1 MGREAELIE
10 AARGGNYPQVEKIL
24 STKPKRAGP
33 FASLRRAQGGISSRD
48 SRGYTAL
55 HYASLNG
62 HKDVVQLLLSYEAS
76 CNSVDEAGSSPLH
89 LAAWAG
95 NGEVVRILLETG
107 PSIPNVNLTNGDKE
121 TALHCASQYG
131 HLDAVK
137 LLLDAGA
144 DPNIKNI
151 REETALDHAAQYG
164 RIETVRL
171 LLETNPE
178 MVGKYTAYGS
188 MLYTHTPLH
197 LASRNGHKQVVEE
210 LLRVGLDINV
220 RTSRGTALH
229 EAALCG
235 KVEVVRALLEQSI
248 NTNLRDQADRT
259 VLDVMA
265 ELQTQRT
272 REITKIILSHGN
284 VHSIEP
290 MSPYDNVSSGHPLD
304 SSSSLTCPESPR
316 PRAPSW
322 HVREPRT
329 AKSVEELDKRISSF
343 STTSGCSDCTTSTL
357 QGAKSYE
364 SSFLSESEVTMTG
377 TLTRGGDDTS
387 ISSGSS
393 TNSLSPESAPRPA
406 SSVSQNTLTSNR
418 PTEKPKVP
426 AKPAHIRPGLKPV
439 QIPNVD
445 DKLGLKPRKPPR
457 RNHSISPVRTNW
469 ESEGYD
475 DSSSTCSR
483 RMKGQ
488 QTVYSSK
495 SGSKSF
501 DELDDIL
508 SEKPKKQSSKKRGR
522 RTLSSISGSDLM
534 KAKERRNTERKRH
547 DIPDSRHSCDE
558 ILEHSLHSAGHGTGS
573 DTSNLSDC
581 QRCVLNSISNRTLS
595 LNEDHLQTAGK
606 ERFISQKQY
615 KRKIRRDGSG
625 SGGQISGYSTLDIR
639 TERKLTNGHDKKGS
653 TKLVSKTTY
662 KLKKLNGNNSDLDSA
677 GEETYEKSNGLELM
691 EIPLSPTH
699 YDQPPTPD
707 HEPPTPWE
715 AESAI
720 HSVLTFLK
728 NEYQPKNRTTATI
741 TEPWMMLSLDKSK
754 WPDPNVPVSDKTTT
768 TRPERPLGRKLP
780 EIPKD
785 EIKSTIPSTPDSD
798 DDIDT
803 TSSNEV
809 IMRPKNFGDNSIY
822 QTIGGDSDS
831 DDSSQNRMSRGSDKS
846 QSLSILSPFDEQ
858 EEWSKISQII
868 NSFGA
873 DIGKQTENGK
883 EANTP
888 NNSPIYDYPTLK
900 RREKLAATV
909 EEWLRYI
916 NMDKYLTNFEGNG
929 YDDVHFIGG
938 GVMTKDDLNE
948 IGIEDTKDCSV
959 LIDSLKDRD
968 NLFDFDNNGEP
979 RKSLVN
985 LKLEDWLRKINLEQ
999 YSNHFQENLITE
1011 MDRIINIWDEELLS
1025 ILEIDR
1031 IGHRKRILLSVA
1043 GPKGLRKRSGN
1054 VKVDTMRKKS
1064 QEKDKVKIKETI
1076 SAPPIVEQT
1085 KKGHSPIE
1093 EILPKCSS
1101 ISSYDSRSR
1110 YSATESDIS
1119 LSMPNS
1125 SSNDTQR
1132 RYTSTSSTSEGSDKP
1147 PTPSKIKR
1155 TSVESGTLTLGRKKK
1170 RAPQPPT
1177 PSQTSPQMKPKEYG
1191 TIKKHEDQLMKNK
1204 TVQKAQNIEKL
1215 VQKPKESDTIKPQQ
1229 RPSFLFSFK
1238 VHYHGNT
1245 LVKEFNGIETTR
1257 EAIEKVKTSK
1267 DIINRTGM
1275 PTTIYVSDTEVKIT
1289 IFEGQEPIHQHQI
1302 SNICCIVY
1310 DTDNMCM
1317 FGYITSDIDNMQRFS
1332 HVFSA
1337 ESKDKA
1343 SEILTAICK
1352 GYKDNMKT
1360 PEKEKET
1367 HTMRKSSANKRLSQE
1382 SENKDARKVQTSQTT
1397 KEHRAS
1403 RSDQLV
1409 TRMKNFFQG
1418 GDSSGRSYSIS
1429 HRKLNSQQTEARR
1442 KRGGSMDNLIDTMDT
1457 GETLSGIS
1465 QDTKK
1470 KCSSIKNLSC
1480 IAPKSRE
1487 DQKEVKITSV

>member
-10 AARGGNYPQVEKIL
+10 AARGGNYPQVERIL

-197 LASRNGHKQVVEE
+197 LASRNGHRHVVEE

-235 KVEVVRALLEQSI
+235 KVEVVRALLEQNI

-284 VHSIEP
+284 VHHIEP
-290 MSPYDNVSSGHPLD
+290 MSPYDNVSVGHALD
-304 SSSSLTCPESPR
+304 PPSSSLTCPESPR

-418 PTEKPKVP
+418 QTEKPKVP

-522 RTLSSISGSDLM
+522 RTMSSISGSDLI
-534 KAKERRNTERKRH
+534 KAKERRNAERKRH
-547 DIPDSRHSCDE
+547 EIPDSRHSCDE
-558 ILEHSLHSAGHGTGS
+558 ILEYSLHSQGHGTGS

-581 QRCVLNSISNRTLS
+581 QRCVLNSISNRTL
-595 LNEDHLQTAGK
+595 NEDHQQTAGK

-625 SGGQISGYSTLDIR
+625 GQTSGYSTLDIR

-662 KLKKLNGNNSDLDSA
+662 KLKKLNGNTSDLDSA
-677 GEETYEKSNGLELM
+677 GEETYENSNGLELM

-728 NEYQPKNRTTATI
+728 NEYQPKIRTTATI

-754 WPDPNVPVSDKTTT
+754 WPDPHVSKTDQSTT
-768 TRPERPLGRKLP
+768 TRPDRPSGRKLP
-780 EIPKD
+780 EIPQN
-785 EIKSTIPSTPDSD
+785 EIPSTLPSTPDSD

-809 IMRPKNFGDNSIY
+809 IMRPKNLGDTSIY

-868 NSFGA
+868 NSFGE

-900 RREKLAATV
+900 RREKLATTI

-938 GVMTKDDLNE
+938 GVMTKEDLNE

-959 LIDSLKDRD
+959 LIESLKDRE
-968 NLFDFDNNGEP
+968 NLFDFDTNGEP

-985 LKLEDWLRKINLEQ
+985 LKLEEWLKKLNLEQ
-999 YSNHFQENLITE
+999 YFTNFHANLITD

-1031 IGHRKRILLSVA
+1031 VGHRKRILLSVA
-1043 GPKGLRKRSGN
+1043 GPKGLRKRSGK
-1054 VKVDTMRKKS
+1054 VKVETIRKKS
-1064 QEKDKVKIKETI
+1064 QEKDKIKVKESV
-1076 SAPPIVEQT
+1076 SAPPVVEHA
-1085 KKGHSPIE
+1085 KKAQSPSE

-1101 ISSYDSRSR
+1101 ISSYESRSR
-1110 YSATESDIS
+1110 YSTTESDVS

-1125 SSNDTQR
+1125 ASNDTQR

-1177 PSQTSPQMKPKEYG
+1177 PSQTSPQLKQKEYG
-1191 TIKKHEDQLMKNK
+1191 TIKKQEDQTVKSK
-1204 TVQKAQNIEKL
+1204 TVQKPQNTEKSS
-1215 VQKPKESDTIKPQQ
+1215 QKPKETETVKSQQ
-1229 RPSFLFSFK
+1229 RPSFLFSCK

-1267 DIINRTGM
+1267 DIINKTGM
-1275 PTTIYVSDTEVKIT
+1275 PTTVYVSDTEVKIT

-1337 ESKDKA
+1337 ESREKA

-1352 GYKDNMKT
+1352 GYKDNLKS
-1360 PEKEKET
+1360 PAKEKET
-1367 HTMRKSSANKRLSQE
+1367 NTVRKSSASKRLSQE
-1382 SENKDARKVQTSQTT
+1382 SENKDSRKVQTSQTT

-1418 GDSSGRSYSIS
+1418 GESSGRSYSIS
-1429 HRKLNSQQTEARR
+1429 HRKLSSQQTEARR
-1442 KRGGSMDNLIDTMDT
+1442 KRGGSMDNLIDTMDSAENLT
-1457 GETLSGIS
+1457 

-1487 DQKEVKITSV
+1487 EQKEVKITSV

>member
-1 MGREAELIE
+1 
-10 AARGGNYPQVEKIL
+10 
-24 STKPKRAGP
+24 
-33 FASLRRAQGGISSRD
+33 
-48 SRGYTAL
+48 
-55 HYASLNG
+55 
-62 HKDVVQLLLSYEAS
+62 
-76 CNSVDEAGSSPLH
+76 
-89 LAAWAG
+89 
-95 NGEVVRILLETG
+95 
-107 PSIPNVNLTNGDKE
+107 
-121 TALHCASQYG
+121 
-131 HLDAVK
+131 
-137 LLLDAGA
+137 
-144 DPNIKNI
+144 
-151 REETALDHAAQYG
+151 
-164 RIETVRL
+164 
-171 LLETNPE
+171 
-178 MVGKYTAYGS
+178 
-188 MLYTHTPLH
+188 
-197 LASRNGHKQVVEE
+197 
-210 LLRVGLDINV
+210 
-220 RTSRGTALH
+220 
-229 EAALCG
+229 
-235 KVEVVRALLEQSI
+235 
-248 NTNLRDQADRT
+248 
-259 VLDVMA
+259 
-265 ELQTQRT
+265 
-272 REITKIILSHGN
+272 
-284 VHSIEP
+284 
-290 MSPYDNVSSGHPLD
+290 
-304 SSSSLTCPESPR
+304 
-316 PRAPSW
+316 
-322 HVREPRT
+322 
-329 AKSVEELDKRISSF
+329 
-343 STTSGCSDCTTSTL
+343 
-357 QGAKSYE
+357 
-364 SSFLSESEVTMTG
+364 
-377 TLTRGGDDTS
+377 
-387 ISSGSS
+387 
-393 TNSLSPESAPRPA
+393 
-406 SSVSQNTLTSNR
+406 
-418 PTEKPKVP
+418 
-426 AKPAHIRPGLKPV
+426 
-439 QIPNVD
+439 
-445 DKLGLKPRKPPR
+445 
-457 RNHSISPVRTNW
+457 
-469 ESEGYD
+469 
-475 DSSSTCSR
+475 
-483 RMKGQ
+483 
-488 QTVYSSK
+488 
-495 SGSKSF
+495 
-501 DELDDIL
+501 
-508 SEKPKKQSSKKRGR
+508 
-522 RTLSSISGSDLM
+522 M

-547 DIPDSRHSCDE
+547 DIQESRHSCDE
-558 ILEHSLHSAGHGTGS
+558 ILEHSLHSTGHGTGS

-625 SGGQISGYSTLDIR
+625 SQTSGYSTLDIR

-662 KLKKLNGNNSDLDSA
+662 KLKKFHGNNSDLDSA
-677 GEETYEKSNGLELM
+677 GEESYGYAKSNGLELM

-699 YDQPPTPD
+699 YDQPPTPEHD
-707 HEPPTPWE
+707 PPTAWE

-754 WPDPNVPVSDKTTT
+754 WPNPNVPKFDQATT
-768 TRPERPLGRKLP
+768 TRPERPIGRKLP
-780 EIPKD
+780 EIPK
-785 EIKSTIPSTPDSD
+785 EETTSNVPSTPDSD

-809 IMRPKNFGDNSIY
+809 IMRPKSFGDTSIY

-873 DIGKQTENGK
+873 DIGKQTEGSK
-883 EANTP
+883 EATTP

-900 RREKLAATV
+900 RREKLATTV

-916 NMDKYLTNFEGNG
+916 NMDRYLTNFEGNG

-938 GVMTKDDLNE
+938 GVMTKEDLTE

-959 LIDSLKDRD
+959 LIDSLRDRD
-968 NLFDFDNNGEP
+968 NLFDFDSNGEP
-979 RKSLVN
+979 NKSLGN
-985 LKLEDWLRKINLEQ
+985 LKMEDWLKKLNLAQ
-999 YSNHFQENLITE
+999 YSNNFHANLITD

-1025 ILEIDR
+1025 IIEIDR
-1031 IGHRKRILLSVA
+1031 VGHRKRILLSVA
-1043 GPKGLRKRSGN
+1043 GPKGVRKRSGN
-1054 VKVDTMRKKS
+1054 IKIETMRKKS
-1064 QEKDKVKIKETI
+1064 QEKEREQVKVKETT
-1076 SAPPIVEQT
+1076 SLPPAAEHV
-1085 KKGHSPIE
+1085 KKSQSPTE
-1093 EILPKCSS
+1093 ESIPKCSS

-1110 YSATESDIS
+1110 HSATESDIS
-1119 LSMPNS
+1119 LSIPNS
-1125 SSNDTQR
+1125 SGNDTQR

-1177 PSQTSPQMKPKEYG
+1177 PSQISPQMRTKEYNAN
-1191 TIKKHEDQLMKNK
+1191 TIKKQEDKTIKNK
-1204 TVQKAQNIEKL
+1204 SGQKTQNIEMPI
-1215 VQKPKESDTIKPQQ
+1215 QKIKETATAKPQQ

-1275 PTTIYVSDTEVKIT
+1275 PTTVYVSDNEVKIT

-1337 ESKDKA
+1337 ESKEKA

-1360 PEKEKET
+1360 PEKEKDT
-1367 HTMRKSSANKRLSQE
+1367 HTMKKSSASKRLSQE
-1382 SENKDARKVQTSQTT
+1382 AENKEGRKAQTYQTT

-1457 GETLSGIS
+1457 SETLSSIS

-1480 IAPKSRE
+1480 IAPPKTRE
-1487 DQKEVKITSV
+1487 EQKEVKITSV